1 MPVEGSCDVDNAN
14 TIYFCLSRGHGV
26 TGYGQVRLFWNSELF
41 GKYILFISTAKKS
54 IFEGKVYPAN
64 PNFVFHIKST
74 MAWRMSPS
82 TSFGSSF
89 KLTVILTHTGLAVDT
104 LTGSNLQGWP
114 W

>member
-1 MPVEGSCDVDNAN
+1 MWIMQTPFTFVFLEDMVLQGTDKSDYSEIQN
-14 TIYFCLSRGHGV
+14 CLESIF
-26 TGYGQVRLFWNSELF
+26 YLFLPQ
-41 GKYILFISTAKKS
+41 KKS

-89 KLTVILTHTGLAVDT
+89 KLTVIFTHTGLAVGT
-104 LTGSNLQGWP
+104 LTGSNLQG
-114 W
+114 